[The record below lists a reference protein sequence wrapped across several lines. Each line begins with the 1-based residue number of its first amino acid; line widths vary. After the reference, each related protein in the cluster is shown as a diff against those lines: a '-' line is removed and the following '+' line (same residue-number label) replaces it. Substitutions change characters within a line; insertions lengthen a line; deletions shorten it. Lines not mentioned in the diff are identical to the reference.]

1 MFYGIIKKTVY
12 LHFGGSMMTYHEI
25 VDKVRDVFEYADA
38 RNIFEHI
45 AIQVN
50 IVGEGAGVMYIE
62 VAERQISVE
71 PYDYYDRDGLV
82 TIDSSVIMDIVEK
95 KYTVKDAFRR
105 GLLTYQGNERKLLA
119 CLNSIEIH

>member
-1 MFYGIIKKTVY
+1 
-12 LHFGGSMMTYHEI
+12 MTYHEI
-25 VDKVRDVFEYADA
+25 VDKVSDVFEYADA

-62 VAERQISVE
+62 VAQRQISVE
-71 PYDYYDRDGLV
+71 PYDYYDRDGRV

-95 KYTVKDAFRR
+95 KYSVKDAFRR
-105 GLLTYQGNERKLLA
+105 GLMTYQGNERKLLA
-119 CLNSIEIH
+119 CLNSIELH